1 MKKTINIIT
10 TSILLIG
17 LVFGVNSCD
26 IEDYLDKAPS
36 GGLSDVQVFGNYQQA
51 LQFLAGIYA
60 GMPDYWLPA
69 GSETFTYATVS
80 DEALCSV
87 QFGGGPQI
95 YTTGQITALDNLLD
109 NWGTLYVSIRSAN
122 LFLEKIDL
130 WTPAS
135 SIEAEAKNRMIGEA
149 YFLRAFFYM
158 ELFKRYGA
166 VPVFEKIL
174 NVTDNL
180 NLPRN
185 TVDET
190 LNVIV
195 TNCDRAASLLPS
207 VNTSVNAGRATKGAA
222 LMLKANALLLRASK
236 LHNPDNNKTYW
247 LAAANAAKNVMDMT
261 DVYELDD
268 DYKKLFTNR
277 TSKSIIFQ
285 STVNKTTWRDLVFL
299 PSLGGYARVQP
310 IQELVDAYE
319 MKDGSEFDWNNPVH
333 AANPYNNRDPRL
345 DYSIIHDG
353 STWKGTVIQ
362 TYEGAPGTNGTNI
375 AGGVPQTQTGYYL
388 AKCVDENASRIP
400 AVTGSHY
407 WVYMR
412 YEEAF
417 LVYAEA
423 MNEYL
428 DQPDQSVYNAINAI
442 RTRAGINMPPLSGL
456 TKDQMRKKVRNE
468 RRVEFAF
475 EGKRFYDI
483 RRWRIGDDSS
493 EQNGGVMK
501 IASGVKITYNSGM
514 GTKTYQTR
522 AIQNRIYD
530 SKFDLFPIPQA
541 EIQRQSAL
549 TQNPDY

>member
-1 MKKTINIIT
+1 MKNIMNKLMANVLI
-10 TSILLIG
+10 IG
-17 LVFGVNSCD
+17 LALGINGCD
-26 IEDYLDKAPS
+26 IDDYLDKAPS
-36 GGLSDVQVFGNYQQA
+36 GGLSDIQVFGNYQQA

-60 GMPDYWLPA
+60 SMPDYWLPA
-69 GSETFTYATVS
+69 GSETFTYAAAS

-87 QFGGGPQI
+87 QLGNGPHI
-95 YTTGQITALDNLLD
+95 YTTGQITALSNLLD
-109 NWGTLYVSIRSAN
+109 NWEALYASIRSAN

-130 WTPAS
+130 WTPS
-135 SIEAEAKNRMIGEA
+135 GSVEVEAKSRMIGEV

-166 VPVFEKIL
+166 VPVFERTL

-195 TNCDRAASLLPS
+195 TNCDRAASLLPD
-207 VNTSVNAGRATKGAA
+207 VHTSANQGRATKGAA

-236 LHNPDNNKTYW
+236 LHNPDNNKTHW
-247 LAAANAAKNVMDMT
+247 LAAANAAKVVMDMT

-268 DYKKLFTNR
+268 DYKTLFSNR

-285 STVNKTTWRDLVFL
+285 STINRTSWRDLMLL
-299 PSLGGYARVQP
+299 PSLGGYARIQP

-319 MKDGSEFDWNNPVH
+319 MTDGSNFDWSNPVH
-333 AANPYNNRDPRL
+333 AANPYANRDPRFG
-345 DYSIIHDG
+345 YSIIYD
-353 STWKGTVIQ
+353 GTVWKEVTIQ
-362 TYEGAPGTNGTNI
+362 TYEGAPGTNGQNI

-388 AKCVDENASRIP
+388 AKVVDETASRVP
-400 AVTGSHY
+400 AVTGSHF
-407 WVYMR
+407 WTYMR

-428 DQPDQSVYNAINAI
+428 DQPDQSVYKAINDV
-442 RTRAGINMPPLSGL
+442 RTRPNINMPALANL
-456 TKDQMRKKVRNE
+456 TQAQMREKIRNE
-468 RRVEFAF
+468 RRIEFAF

-483 RRWRIGDDSS
+483 RRWRIGDDSDGQS
-493 EQNGGVMK
+493 GVMK
-501 IASGVKITYNSGM
+501 VASGVRITYDSST
-514 GTKTYQTR
+514 GTKTYQKR
-522 AIQNRIYD
+522 VIQNRIYD
-530 SKFDLFPIPQA
+530 SKFDFFPIPQA
-541 EIQRQSAL
+541 EIQRQPAL